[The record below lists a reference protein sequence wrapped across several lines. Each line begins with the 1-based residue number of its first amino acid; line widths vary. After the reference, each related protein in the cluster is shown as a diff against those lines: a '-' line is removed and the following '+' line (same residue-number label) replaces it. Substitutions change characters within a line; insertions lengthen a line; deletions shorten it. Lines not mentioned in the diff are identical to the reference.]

1 MLKYLRRGR
10 GIGRL
15 MVSWQEVEWMVG
27 SDDHNEGEK
36 WDKYSE
42 TFDVND
48 KERQH
53 KQQSSKKIIRVIAPS
68 KLKIEDKDS
77 EINAE
82 IKGWEA
88 RIYLCAMSTL

>member
-1 MLKYLRRGR
+1 
-10 GIGRL
+10 
-15 MVSWQEVEWMVG
+15 MVG
-27 SDDHNEGEK
+27 SDDDNEGEI

-82 IKGWEA
+82 IKVGRLEFISA
-88 RIYLCAMSTL
+88 PCPRSSQTPKYNPPPRRVTLALHRG